1 MLYCSF
7 QIKSNRA
14 RTETG
19 RKRIPVIRHLSQ
31 APPCPT
37 GYAVSCSR
45 VHSACA
51 FASPDTSREVN
62 SLSPRKIEICSFA
75 AAGVPAPKPR
85 VVCPPFIRVL
95 REPPPDARQN
105 LQRRLVTH
113 SVRHRADHVFCKPKL
128 LSRTIPQ
135 SQVPVVLVAPLTLQR
150 RRGLLPLSLDLL
162 RLSRLRNLSV
172 VSLRNP
178 LRLL

>member
-1 MLYCSF
+1 MP
-7 QIKSNRA
+7 

-113 SVRHRADHVFCKPKL
+113 AVRHRADHVFCKPEL
-128 LSRTIPQ
+128 LSRTIFQ
-135 SQVPVVLVAPLTLQR
+135 RQVAVVLVSRAVKVHHF
-150 RRGLLPLSLDLL
+150 RRGNSLLGIVKRDATPARHPRKSNNGCTSPGPL
-162 RLSRLRNLSV
+162 V
-172 VSLRNP
+172 VGRWA
-178 LRLL
+178 